1 MPLAYSFVLCEGTHW
16 CLVQI
21 KQIIEEFVAFTTE
34 PITTE
39 QYAKLITADD
49 HYYSS
54 GSTPV

>member
-21 KQIIEEFVAFTTE
+21 KQIIEEFIAFTIE

-39 QYAKLITADD
+39 QDAKPITTDD

-54 GSTPV
+54 RSIPV